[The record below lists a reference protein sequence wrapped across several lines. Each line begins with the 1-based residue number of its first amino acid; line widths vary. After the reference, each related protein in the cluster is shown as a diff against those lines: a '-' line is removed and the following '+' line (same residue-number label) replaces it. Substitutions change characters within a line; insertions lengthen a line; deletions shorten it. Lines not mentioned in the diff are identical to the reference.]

1 MWLALLSTLLL
12 ATPAHAVRT
21 KDVGHFLGV
30 QPQALEGTGLVVG
43 LRRTGDSSR
52 NEAAVRALAT
62 RLQAMGMRLDVED
75 LSSRNIA
82 LVYVHAEIS
91 PDARTGQHLNVV
103 VSAAGDASSLEGAV
117 LMSTPLYD
125 KRGQIVAI
133 AEGPLVVGGY
143 AVDAGG
149 AAARKNTP
157 TTARGDRAALVVRDD
172 PDAIDYSKLTEVEF
186 VLREPDFTTAS
197 RLAEA
202 VDAAFG
208 AQLAMPVSAST
219 VKMTIPDELKGQ
231 FPRFAAKVEE
241 VQLEVDLPSRVVVN
255 ERTGTVVVG
264 AEVRISPVAVAHGGL
279 TVQVR
284 RRNSV
289 SQPPM
294 LSLGTSVPVRNTDIS
309 VQEGAGQVQLVE
321 GATIGDLVSALD
333 ALGVPPR
340 DLIVI
345 LQAISAAGALQAD
358 VVVQ

>member
-1 MWLALLSTLLL
+1 MWLALWFMLS
-12 ATPAHAVRT
+12 AVAPAHAVRA

-30 QPQALEGTGLVVG
+30 QPQALEGTGIVVG
-43 LRRTGDSSR
+43 LRRTGDSPR
-52 NEAAVRALAT
+52 NQAAVQALAT
-62 RLQAMGMRLDVED
+62 RMQAMGMRIDSDE

-91 PDARTGQHLNVV
+91 PDARTGQHLDVV

-143 AVDAGG
+143 NVDAAGN
-149 AAARKNTP
+149 AARKNTP
-157 TTARGDRAALVVRDD
+157 TSARGNRAALVVQDD
-172 PDAIDYSKLTEVEF
+172 PNAIDYASLTEVEF

-208 AQLAMPVSAST
+208 SELAMPVSAST
-219 VKMTIPDELKGQ
+219 VKIAIPDELAGQ

-284 RRNSV
+284 QRNGV
-289 SQPPM
+289 SQPSPF
-294 LSLGTSVPVRNTDIS
+294 SLGTTVPVRNVDIE
-309 VQEGAGQVQLVE
+309 VREKEGQVQLVE

-345 LQAISAAGALQAD
+345 LQAISGAGALQAD
-358 VVVQ
+358 VVIQ

>member
-1 MWLALLSTLLL
+1 MWVALWFVLSIV
-12 ATPAHAVRT
+12 APAHGVRA

-43 LRRTGDSSR
+43 LRRTGDSPR
-52 NEAAVRALAT
+52 NEAAVQALAT
-62 RLQAMGMRLDVED
+62 RMQAMGMRIDVDE
-75 LSSRNIA
+75 LASRNIA
-82 LVYVHAEIS
+82 LVYVHAEIT
-91 PDARTGQHLNVV
+91 PDARTGQRLDVL

-125 KRGQIVAI
+125 KRGEIVAI

-143 AVDAGG
+143 AVAAAGNS
-149 AAARKNTP
+149 ARKNTP
-157 TTARGDRAALVVRDD
+157 TSGRADRAALVVRDD
-172 PDAIDYSKLTEVEF
+172 PDAIDYASLTEVEF
-186 VLREPDFTTAS
+186 VLRDPDFTTAT

-208 AQLAMPVSAST
+208 SELSTPVSAST
-219 VKMTIPDELKGQ
+219 VRLVIPEELLGQ
-231 FPRFAAKVEE
+231 FPRFAARVEE
-241 VQLEVDLPSRVVVN
+241 VQLEIDLPSRVVVN

-264 AEVRISPVAVAHGGL
+264 ADVRISPVAVAHGGL

-284 RRNSV
+284 RRNGV
-289 SQPPM
+289 SQPSPM
-294 LSLGTSVPVRNTDIS
+294 SLGTTMPVRNTDIE
-309 VQEGAGQVQLVE
+309 VREEEGQVQLVE
-321 GATIGDLVSALD
+321 GASIGDLVSALD